1 MSLRWRERT
10 GRPALA
16 GWQLGFSL
24 IELGVSLIIVGII
37 GVLVWRWVAAS
48 QAPLVVEDMQRELNE
63 AQSALEGFVLAN
75 GRLPCPSGDT
85 AGNEACGNA
94 AAVHFPWRTLRAR
107 SDLGQL
113 HYGVNRGGGSDLAVA
128 PAASIAPDLNIDF
141 GGVAVPAQ
149 DATEAPTANAAA
161 TRVDTLI
168 AEAQARRAVANGLD
182 WCRVLRRLGNNPL
195 AAGTLRV
202 GSAANNMPVAYTL
215 VHPGLNGQFD
225 GSNQAGGVGGFRYD
239 FPGRA
244 QDATFDDLSLAAGPT
259 DLASRIGCTRALSAA
274 QAAAQGAYA
283 QYDNARVIQEYWAF
297 RVIDVQAAESDVQSA
312 QFGKDMADLE
322 VLIATASQL
331 VSLASAANTEGITAP
346 MVIIAAANL
355 ASSIA
360 AAVLAAEELADA
372 EDRLDFA
379 QAKLGAMDAYAARI
393 YTEFGD
399 SLRRAI
405 DLDTKG
411 LNP

>member
-1 MSLRWRERT
+1 MSMRWFKRSPHARHP
-10 GRPALA
+10 GR
-16 GWQLGFSL
+16 QSGFSL
-24 IELGVSLIIVGII
+24 IELGISLIIVGII

-75 GRLPCPSGDT
+75 GRMPCPAADT
-85 AGNEACGNA
+85 GGNEACGNA
-94 AAVHFPWRTLRAR
+94 AAVQFPWRTLRAR

-113 HYGVNRGGGSDLAVA
+113 RYGVNRGGGADLAVA
-128 PAASIAPDLNIDF
+128 PAATIAPDLNIDF
-141 GGVAVPAQ
+141 SGVANPAQ
-149 DATEAPTANAAA
+149 DAATAPTANTAA
-161 TRVDTLI
+161 TRVNNLI
-168 AEAQARRAVANGLD
+168 AEAQARRATANGLD
-182 WCRVLRRLGNNPL
+182 WCRVLRRFGNNPM
-195 AAGTLRV
+195 AANTLRV
-202 GSAANNMPVAYTL
+202 GNPANNMSVAFIL
-215 VHPGLNGQFD
+215 VHPGLNGQYD
-225 GSNQAGGVGGFRYD
+225 GSNQAGGVGAYRYD

-297 RVIDVQAAESDVQSA
+297 RVIDVQASESDVQSA

-322 VLIATASQL
+322 VLIAIASQA

-360 AAVLAAEELADA
+360 AAALAAESLADA

-379 QAKLGAMDAYAARI
+379 EAKLGAMDAYAARV

-405 DLDTKG
+405 DLDIKG